1 MTYKLNLEEQD
12 SSTNVGESCVYN
24 IVDGDELTIEPV
36 NTLND
41 TNKIIDTND
50 TTSNEGNESTF
61 TVSINCDNET
71 SEVTISKLNEK
82 SNSSQ
87 DSNTNNVSTYGKI

>member
-61 TVSINCDNET
+61 TVSINCDNKT
-71 SEVTISKLNEK
+71 SEVIISKLNEK

-87 DSNTNNVSTYGKI
+87 YSNTNNVSTYGKI